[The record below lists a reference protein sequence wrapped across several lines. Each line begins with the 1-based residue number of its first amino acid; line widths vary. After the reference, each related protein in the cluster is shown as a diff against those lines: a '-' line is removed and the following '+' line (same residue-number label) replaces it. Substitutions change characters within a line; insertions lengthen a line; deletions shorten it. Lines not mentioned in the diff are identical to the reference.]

1 MALISCGTF
10 SAIIILPLISAIFN
24 ITNYE
29 IFKYTGYVNHPIITS
44 IITNTILILFF
55 IPFLFRKFVC
65 NKKND
70 ITNDYKINLKMK
82 IKYPLLITILLGIL
96 FEIYNLFHI
105 IFSIK
110 YHWEKPYFENDYLF
124 ELCFIHVAYKLFS
137 TKLKYKHHIVS
148 ILFILLFAIGYI
160 FLEDI
165 FYKNYFILI
174 FTIIKQFIFG
184 VCIVFIEYIMKEKK
198 FSMFKVLFFFGL
210 VGLIVDL
217 LVLIIVSNVTCADS
231 LNGDICSSIN
241 IKIENNGIKQFL
253 INQKYILIN
262 SEDGE
267 LKGDYYLDHSK
278 YFYEEFKTM
287 LDIEGFKYLIY
298 TIIFSLCSVFSIFFC
313 FIITRRAHPSLTF
326 FSNIIISFY
335 LKIREF
341 FYDIKGEIYIIISQL
356 ILVLLILLWTLVY
369 EELIELNFC
378 GISDYTKNNKDKR
391 NDLDEKRSTTWIS
404 NSILNDADVTM
415 DK

>member
-1 MALISCGTF
+1 MALISCGHF
-10 SAIIILPLISAIFN
+10 SAIIILPIISAIFN

-44 IITNTILILFF
+44 VITNAIFILFF

-65 NKKND
+65 NKKHD
-70 ITNDYKINLKMK
+70 IRNDYKINLKMR
-82 IKYPLLITILLGIL
+82 IKYPLLVTILLGIL

-124 ELCFIHVAYKLFS
+124 ELCFIHFTYILFS
-137 TKLKYKHHIVS
+137 TNLNHKHHIVS
-148 ILFILLFAIGYI
+148 ILFILFFAIGYI
-160 FLEDI
+160 FLEGI

-184 VCIVFIEYIMKEKK
+184 GCIVFIEFIMKEKK
-198 FSMFKVLFFFGL
+198 YSMFKVLFFFGL
-210 VGLIVDL
+210 IGLIVDL
-217 LVLIIVSNVTCADS
+217 LVLIIVSNVACVDS
-231 LNGDICSSIN
+231 LKGDICTS
-241 IKIENNGIKQFL
+241 IKIENNG
-253 INQKYILIN
+253 KYILRN

-267 LKGDYYLDHSK
+267 LKGDYYLDNSK

-298 TIIFSLCSVFSIFFC
+298 TIIFSICSVFSIFFC

-326 FSNIIISFY
+326 FSNIIISLY

-341 FYDIKGEIYIIISQL
+341 FYDTKGEIYIIISQL

-369 EELIELNFC
+369 EELIEFNFC

-391 NDLDEKRSTTWIS
+391 NDLDEKRSSTWNS
-404 NSILNDADVTM
+404 NSILSDADVTM